1 MGERD
6 TLGLPQWPDRAH
18 SATLTVQASPIT
30 STANPMLE
38 LGLQHNLRRRAEV
51 AGSLGELE
59 ALALR
64 LGMIQGTLKPRFHAP
79 QLVVFA
85 ADHGLAVEGV
95 VMKQEQSTA
104 ASVAKLLSTRLPLA
118 VFARIQSISLSVVDC
133 GIAEAVP
140 PHPALLARKIAH
152 GSRSARIGAAMT
164 AEQAHA
170 GIRAG
175 MEIADG
181 LPGNVLL
188 CAGLGAG
195 GLESAALVLSRLSG
209 IDVRELVTS
218 GSAMNHDQL
227 ARLMVVLHTALDRH
241 QHLSNP
247 IDILAALGGHDM
259 AAMVGAILV
268 AASRR
273 HLVVLDGMPAY
284 AAFLV
289 AAQLVPEVKAYGI
302 FCHSHSHQ
310 GLQRARGLL
319 DAAPMLELGLESID
333 GTGAVLAWPLIQS
346 AAALLTEVAEGEDPG
361 PTLPGPLEP
370 LH

>member
-1 MGERD
+1 MNV
-6 TLGLPQWPDRAH
+6 
-18 SATLTVQASPIT
+18 SASPIA

-38 LGLQHNLRRRAEV
+38 LGLQHNLRRRAEA

-104 ASVAKLLSTRLPLA
+104 ATVARLLSTQLPLA
-118 VFARIQSISLSVVDC
+118 VFARLQDIALSVVDC
-133 GIAEAVP
+133 GIAVAVP
-140 PHPALLARKIAH
+140 PQPRLLARKIAH
-152 GSRSARIGAAMT
+152 GSRSARIGPAMS

-181 LPGNVLL
+181 LPGNVLM

-195 GLESAALVLSRLSG
+195 GLESAALVLSRLG
-209 IDVRELVTS
+209 GLDVRELVTS
-218 GSAMNHDQL
+218 GVAMRQDRL
-227 ARLMVVLHTALDRH
+227 SRLMIVLHTALDRH
-241 QHLSNP
+241 QHLANP
-247 IDILAALGGHDM
+247 IDILAALGGHDI

-289 AAQLVPEVKAYGI
+289 ATQLVPEVKAYGV

-310 GLQRARGLL
+310 GLHRARSLF

-346 AAALLTEVAEGEDPG
+346 AAALLSEVAEGEDPG
-361 PTLPGPLEP
+361 TTLPGPLEP